1 MEEMV
6 GSPLDLLP
14 EILLV
19 LGAVTALLVGLWSPQ
34 KKQGRARVV
43 SVVAAL
49 AAATAAISPLV
60 GPNQAVYGDTWMI
73 DEVTGTVRVTASV
86 ATAIVALLATS
97 SLAGHPR
104 ETEAYVL
111 MLLAATGAIALAAAQ
126 DLLMLVPAYLL
137 ASVPL
142 YTLAGYR
149 KDARGVEATLK
160 YYLMGAFVGVLMLV
174 GVAALVLAAGGSGY
188 DVLAERLP
196 GAADP
201 LVAVGMIGV
210 LAGVA
215 FKAGAVP
222 VHFWVPDVSAG
233 TSPAMAAFIT
243 TVPKLGAVAAAYRL
257 LAEPFAGARLDAA
270 LVVAVVSALSM
281 TLGNLAAYQQSEV
294 LRLLGYSS
302 VSQVGYMFMVV
313 AVAGRSELA
322 MPALAAYLAG
332 YAVTNVGAFA
342 AAAALPQARTLDAW
356 AEAAR
361 GRPWLV
367 ASLVVLLLGLV
378 GTPPGRTTVDRA
390 PGAVGAARGGDVDH
404 PHAVGAAAAA
414 QQHRAESALGVR
426 SAVRPLPRLFPYH
439 LPGGRCT
446 RRHDRPPGRR
456 TCPGR
461 DRSRRRGR
469 SVADLA
475 SPGRANHPG
484 STSEEPHVGALT
496 QHRQPRGGTERHRFV
511 PREDRGMAE

>member
-160 YYLMGAFVGVLMLV
+160 YYLMGAFGGVLMLV
-174 GVAALVLAAGGSGY
+174 GVAALILAAGGSGY

-196 GAADP
+196 DAALP
-201 LVAVGMIGV
+201 LVAVGILCV

-233 TSPAMAAFIT
+233 AAPAMAAFIT

-257 LAEPFAGARLDAA
+257 LAEPFAGTGLNVA

-281 TLGNLAAYQQSEV
+281 TLGNLAAFQQSEV

-302 VSQVGYMFMVV
+302 VSQVGYMFMIV
-313 AVAGRSELA
+313 AVAARSDLA
-322 MPALAAYLAG
+322 VPALATYLAG

-342 AAAALPQARTLDAW
+342 AAAALPQAQTLKAW
-356 AEAAR
+356 AEGAR
-361 GRPWLV
+361 ARPWLV

-378 GTPPGRTTVDRA
+378 GTPPTAVFVGKLASFTAAADGGFAWLMVLAAANSVASLFYYLRWLA
-390 PGAVGAARGGDVDH
+390 PAARGAAR
-404 PHAVGAAAAA
+404 PHARRGQTPTKLATAPMIA
-414 QQHRAESALGVR
+414 ALGT
-426 SAVRPLPRLFPYH
+426 AA
-439 LPGGRCT
+439 G
-446 RRHDRPPGRR
+446 
-456 TCPGR
+456 
-461 DRSRRRGR
+461 
-469 SVADLA
+469 SVAAGIGAGVWLA
-475 SPGRANHPG
+475 LVTG
-484 STSEEPHVGALT
+484 
-496 QHRQPRGGTERHRFV
+496 
-511 PREDRGMAE
+511 